1 MGAHRHT
8 LAVLVEGYDTLQVTH
23 DLSLTPRQIDA
34 KKERGY
40 PAPTIVDFPNWED
53 VAESCD
59 LLAIADD
66 GEINGALPK
75 PSFPLTDA
83 VFDNIPIDLGKYLTS
98 MTAVGD
104 ALVDYHAKR
113 LPFSRKA

>member
-1 MGAHRHT
+1 MAPHRHT
-8 LAVLVEGYDTLQVTH
+8 LAVLVEGYDRLEVTH

-34 KKERGY
+34 QVLRGNL
-40 PAPTIVDFPNWED
+40 APTIVDFPNWED

-59 LLAIADD
+59 LLAIAAD

-75 PSFPLTDA
+75 PALPLTSA
-83 VFDNIPIDLGKYLTS
+83 SFDDLPLDLGTYLRS

-113 LPFSRKA
+113 LPFLRKA